1 MQKAFEESLAP
12 IQEITLAMI
21 EPDPEL
27 AARNQQRIDER
38 KAELGRKW
46 IGHQVH
52 AAQRRDHPGG
62 DDVRTTIASAR
73 AVLEHTRQHANNVHR
88 LKREAA

>member
-1 MQKAFEESLAP
+1 MKAFDESLAP
-12 IQEITLAMI
+12 IKEITLALI
-21 EPDPEL
+21 EPHPEL
-27 AARNQQRIDER
+27 AARNRQRIEEK

-52 AAQRRDHPGG
+52 AAQRKDHPGDG
-62 DDVRTTIASAR
+62 DVRVTLMRAR
-73 AVLEHTRQHANNVHR
+73 AAIEATRQHANNVHR